1 MENTFLFTS
10 NTKINF
16 RWIYD
21 LKVERQNLK
30 PFRKSREYLWDFK
43 VGKDLP
49 HKTLKEISDKGK
61 D

>member
-10 NTKINF
+10 NTKINS
-16 RWIYD
+16 RWVHD

-30 PFRKSREYLWDFK
+30 PFRESREYLWDFG
-43 VGKDLP
+43 VGKDLL
-49 HKTLKEISDKGK
+49 HKTPKEINDKGK